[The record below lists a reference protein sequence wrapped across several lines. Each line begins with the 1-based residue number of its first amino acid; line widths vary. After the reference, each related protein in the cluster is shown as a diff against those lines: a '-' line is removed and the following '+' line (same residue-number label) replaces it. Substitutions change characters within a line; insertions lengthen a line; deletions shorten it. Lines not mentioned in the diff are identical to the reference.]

1 MIKYIT
7 EFEPEPA
14 ELNNQLV
21 NETNEKAKQ
30 KQKKKKKSTT
40 DVTMAVGLPR
50 ARLSPTK

>member
-30 KQKKKKKSTT
+30 KQKKKKSTT